1 MLRETPS
8 WTHETT
14 FLIPRVVLLQ
24 HCEWKSSA
32 SLALLN
38 QTQNIIIGSGLL
50 AGSLLCAHS
59 VSEGKLQVE
68 SVSVDLW
75 LDLIS
80 KTMITKQVWWCSLY
94 GIKILSHV
102 ITWQLKNRLLHLFD
116 TFQEKKLCA
125 NISLTSFFLSAR
137 LETTSS
143 LAPTSS
149 NCTHLWTGSGPTTG
163 EIKAAWTSSHPASQY
178 MRRAANRSP
187 SGRSE
192 NASSRSVRPPLLL
205 MFALQADP
213 EFLRW
218 HGEHVSTV
226 YRAERGGSQTCSLN
240 QDIYSLKQYS
250 SSFLRALI
258 LHLNFPLCH
267 FPCCIFHSCLL
278 LDAFTIDLFCLYKPW
293 KLK

>member
-14 FLIPRVVLLQ
+14 FFIPRVVLLQ

-80 KTMITKQVWWCSLY
+80 KTMITKQVWWCSLH
-94 GIKILSHV
+94 GIKILSGV
-102 ITWQLKNRLLHLFD
+102 ITWQLNNNTSASVWHLPGEE
-116 TFQEKKLCA
+116 TLCQHLI
-125 NISLTSFFLSAR
+125 NQFFLSAR

-163 EIKAAWTSSHPASQY
+163 EIKAAWASSHPASQH

-240 QDIYSLKQYS
+240 QDIYSLRQYS
-250 SSFLRALI
+250 SSFLGALI
-258 LHLNFPLCH
+258 LHFNFPLCH